1 MKPYLAATILLALVA
16 CATPQQRCIT
26 KAAPDLPVLNRLI
39 AETEGNL
46 SRGYAF
52 TEVEM
57 EIPVWKLC
65 RVDLTAGT
73 GDVGQSLCLDC
84 RGGRQGGRPD
94 CLSGRLH
101 TGPSLLVYCAAGHRQ
116 DQLGPIAPVVSKRGG
131 HP

>member
-65 RVDLTAGT
+65 RGDLTVGT
-73 GDVGQSLCLDC
+73 GEVSQSLCLETETTTSREPVAIDLTAEAAKLASMRARRDAIEAQAQPAFAQC
-84 RGGRQGGRPD
+84 QAQF
-94 CLSGRLH
+94 
-101 TGPSLLVYCAAGHRQ
+101 PS
-116 DQLGPIAPVVSKRGG
+116 
-131 HP
+131 